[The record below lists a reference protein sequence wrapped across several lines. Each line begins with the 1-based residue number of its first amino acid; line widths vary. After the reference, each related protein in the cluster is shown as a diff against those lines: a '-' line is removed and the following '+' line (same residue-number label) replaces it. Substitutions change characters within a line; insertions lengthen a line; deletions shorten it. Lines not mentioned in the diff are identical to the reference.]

1 MAFVPMTLTSGL
13 ALGVG
18 ATLLA
23 GVSVPV
29 PVAVAL
35 LSVLLGGSEKFGGT
49 VSVRPVWVLGST
61 ESVGLGSVE
70 SVGFGSVESVVLVGA
85 EP

>member
-1 MAFVPMTLTSGL
+1 MAYVPMTLTSPL

-23 GVSVPV
+23 GESVPVPV
-29 PVAVAL
+29 PVAVA
-35 LSVLLGGSEKFGGT
+35 VVVGSEKFGGI
-49 VSVRPVWVLGST
+49 VRVRPVCVLGST
-61 ESVGLGSVE
+61 ESVEVGSVE
-70 SVGFGSVESVVLVGA
+70 SVGLGSVESVVLVGA

>member
-35 LSVLLGGSEKFGGT
+35 LLVLGGSEKFGGT

-61 ESVGLGSVE
+61 ESVG
-70 SVGFGSVESVVLVGA
+70 FGSVESVVLLVGA
-85 EP
+85 DP

>member
-29 PVAVAL
+29 AL
-35 LSVLLGGSEKFGGT
+35 LVLLDGSEKFGGT

-61 ESVGLGSVE
+61 ESVG
-70 SVGFGSVESVVLVGA
+70 FGSVESVVLVGA

>member
-18 ATLLA
+18 ATLSA

-35 LSVLLGGSEKFGGT
+35 LVVGGSEKFGGT

-61 ESVGLGSVE
+61 ESV
-70 SVGFGSVESVVLVGA
+70 VGFGSVESVVLVGA